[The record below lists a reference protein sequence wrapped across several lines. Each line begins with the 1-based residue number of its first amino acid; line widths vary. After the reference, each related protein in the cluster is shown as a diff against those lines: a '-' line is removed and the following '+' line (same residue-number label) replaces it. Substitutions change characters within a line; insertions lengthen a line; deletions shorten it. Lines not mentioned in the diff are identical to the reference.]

1 MDEYTPSTYGD
12 RIAEVY
18 DQFHDLDP
26 AAAVETLAGL
36 AGAGPVLELG
46 IGTGRVALP
55 LVARGVEVHGID
67 ASEAMVARLREK
79 PGGAGVPVTMGDFAE
94 LTVDGT
100 YRVVFVAFNTIFGLL
115 TQEDQLSCFA
125 SVAAHLMEDGVFVIE
140 AFVPDLARYDRDQR
154 VTVLGAGSDFVRLD
168 AARLD
173 SATQRVEATHVVLTN
188 GDVRLYPVHL
198 RYAWPAEL
206 DLMARLAGLRLR
218 DRWGDWDRRPFD
230 AGSTKHVSVYCA
242 M

>member
-1 MDEYTPSTYGD
+1 
-12 RIAEVY
+12 
-18 DQFHDLDP
+18 
-26 AAAVETLAGL
+26 
-36 AGAGPVLELG
+36 
-46 IGTGRVALP
+46 
-55 LVARGVEVHGID
+55 
-67 ASEAMVARLREK
+67 MVARLREK